1 MKNKFYI
8 YLLAVT
14 AAAYVII
21 NLLVFTFIDFAR
33 LNNAQFW
40 ISWAFMFGLNSIM
53 TVAVGLKIRK
63 KDSHDIRLYPFTL
76 LLGGNIAYLILGII
90 FTWLLPKVLYV
101 VIVDIIVA
109 IIYALVAFR
118 FVLAVSYV
126 RDGDAVRRKKI
137 AYIRQMTTMVESYA
151 SLAPDAD
158 TADSVKKLSA
168 DFRYSDPMSH
178 ESLAGVEQKLMEM
191 VISLEDAVRGGD
203 KEKIDAQIAEVRRE
217 LKLRNA
223 MCANLK

>member
-14 AAAYVII
+14 AAAYAII

-53 TVAVGLKIRK
+53 TIAVGLKIRK
-63 KDSHDIRLYPFTL
+63 KDPHDIRLYPFTL

-126 RDGDAVRRKKI
+126 RDGDAARRKKI